1 MRTPDL
7 RYASF
12 YPVPNIGLLPAG
24 SNLKYNTV
32 KGFKE
37 TPPGLKPLDE
47 IILTIEI
54 LF

>member
-32 KGFKE
+32 KGYQRVRVNH
-37 TPPGLKPLDE
+37 PRAMARE
-47 IILTIEI
+47 ISG
-54 LF
+54 